1 MSYIGKEPAILDN
14 FVTAVASGTLANGSK
29 VVVNSNG
36 TVSAVVEANGALDPP
51 QPGTSVI
58 YSANSASNTNST
70 FDSNSNR
77 VVIAYQDHGN
87 SRYGT
92 AVVGTVNGTSISF
105 GTPVAY
111 NSVVSND
118 NVPTFDSDSNK
129 VVIAFED
136 QTNSRHGKAIVGAV
150 NSSNNSIAFGSIVT
164 FESARANLAA
174 IAFDSNVNKVVVL
187 YNDGGN
193 SDALTAVV
201 GDVTASNNSIAFG
214 TPVSLGLVAYTN
226 AAISFDST
234 ANKMVVAY
242 RNVSDSNHGAAKVG
256 TITASN
262 NSIAF
267 GAEAKFLAASSTG
280 SKQCAYD
287 PDTNKTAIFFIDTS
301 GSPAVNKAVVAT
313 VNTSNNTLSY
323 GSLTA
328 FTTFSNAI
336 SGAVYDT
343 NINKFV
349 VVYTDQSG
357 DITQHVIVGTVNG
370 TSISFGTQSPT
381 SADTTKVVPNVQS
394 ACFDSN
400 SNKVVSVFKKTDPND
415 PNSTSTNKGRAV
427 VISTQGLISNLTA
440 ENYVGISDS
449 AYTDGQDAVIQV
461 GGSVDDAQ
469 SSLTVGQSYFVQT
482 DGSLGTTADDPSV
495 FAGTAIAATK
505 LVVKG

>member
-1 MSYIGKEPAILDN
+1 MSYIGKDPAILDN
-14 FVTAVASGTLANGSK
+14 FVTGVASGTLANGSK

-36 TVSAVVEANGALDPP
+36 TVSAVAEANGVLDPP

-214 TPVSLGLVAYTN
+214 TPVSLGLVSYTN
-226 AAISFDST
+226 ADISFDST

-242 RNVSDSNHGAAKVG
+242 KNVGDSNHGAAKVG

-267 GAEAKFLAASSTG
+267 GAEAKFLAASTTG
-280 SKQCAYD
+280 AKCAYD
-287 PDTNKTAIFFIDTS
+287 PDTNKTAIFFRDLS
-301 GSPAVNKAVVAT
+301 VSPQISKAVVAT

-381 SADTTKVVPNVQS
+381 SADTTKIVAYIQS

-400 SNKVVSVFKKTDPND
+400 SNKVVSVFRKTDPND
-415 PNSTSTNKGRAV
+415 ANSTSTNKGRAV
-427 VISTQGLISNLTA
+427 VISTQGLVSNLTA
-440 ENYVGISDS
+440 ENYIGISDS

>member
-1 MSYIGKEPAILDN
+1 MKYIGQKHQPNASEL
-14 FVTAVASGTLANGSK
+14 VAVASGTLANGSK
-29 VVVNSNG
+29 VIVNADG
-36 TVSAVVEANGALDPP
+36 TVSAVAEANGALDPP

-77 VVIAYQDHGN
+77 VVITYQDHGN

-92 AVVGTVNGTSISF
+92 AVVGTVSGTSISF

-111 NSVVSND
+111 NSVISND

-129 VVIAFED
+129 VVIAFDD
-136 QTNSRHGKAIVGAV
+136 QTNSDYGKAIVGAV

-214 TPVSLGLVAYTN
+214 TPVSLGLVSYTN
-226 AAISFDST
+226 ADISFDST

-242 RNVSDSNHGAAKVG
+242 KNVGDSNHGAAKVG

-267 GAEAKFLAASSTG
+267 GAEAKFLAASTTG
-280 SKQCAYD
+280 AKCAYD
-287 PDTNKTAIFFIDTS
+287 PDTNKTAIFFRDLS
-301 GSPAVNKAVVAT
+301 VSPQISKAVVAT

-370 TSISFGTQSPT
+370 TSISFGTLSPT
-381 SADTTKVVPNVQS
+381 SADTTKMTAYIQS

-400 SNKVVSVFKKTDPND
+400 SNKVVSVFRKTDPND
-415 PNSTSTNKGRAV
+415 ANSTSTNKGRAV
-427 VISTQGLISNLTA
+427 VISTQGLVSNLTA
-440 ENYVGISDS
+440 ENYIGISD
-449 AYTDGQDAVIQV
+449 AVYTSGQDATVQLV
-461 GGSVDDAQ
+461 GSIDDAQ
-469 SSLTVGQSYFVQT
+469 SSLTPGQTYFVQT

-495 FAGTAIAATK
+495 VAGTAIASTK
-505 LVVKG
+505 LIVKE